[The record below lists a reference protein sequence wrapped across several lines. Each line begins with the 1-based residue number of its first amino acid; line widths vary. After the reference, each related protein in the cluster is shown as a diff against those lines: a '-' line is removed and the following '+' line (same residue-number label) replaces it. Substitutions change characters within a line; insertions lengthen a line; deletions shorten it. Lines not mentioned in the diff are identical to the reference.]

1 MSDQH
6 SFWRVRFNVNSC
18 KFTSW
23 RMECDDAEFQMVM
36 TYAIG
41 YNSSENVYHMDIMDP
56 KDLPK
61 AKRRLVNM
69 AIQMMRFD
77 RRRILARMR
86 AVQKIK
92 DELNKEEEK

>member
-1 MSDQH
+1 MSDPH
-6 SFWRVRFNVNSC
+6 SFWRVRFNVNTC
-18 KFTSW
+18 KFTSC

-36 TYAIG
+36 TDAIG
-41 YNSSENVYHMDIMDP
+41 YNSSENVYHIDIMVP

-86 AVQKIK
+86 DVQKVK
-92 DELNKEEEK
+92 DELNKEEK

>member
-6 SFWRVRFNVNSC
+6 SFWRVRFNVHSC
-18 KFTSW
+18 KFTSC

-36 TYAIG
+36 TDAIG
-41 YNSSENVYHMDIMDP
+41 YNSSENVYHIDIMVP
-56 KDLPK
+56 KDLPI

-69 AIQMMRFD
+69 AIQMMRFE

-86 AVQKIK
+86 AVQSVKE
-92 DELNKEEEK
+92 DLNKEEK

>member
-1 MSDQH
+1 MSDPH
-6 SFWRVRFNVNSC
+6 SFWRVRFNVNTG
-18 KFTSW
+18 KFTAY

-36 TYAIG
+36 TDAIG
-41 YNSSENVYHMDIMDP
+41 YNSSEHVYHIDIMEP

-77 RRRILARMR
+77 RRMILARMR
-86 AVQKIK
+86 EVQKVK
-92 DELNKEEEK
+92 DELNKEEK